1 MQILKTYQEYIIK
14 LFLKYLIIVSSVF
27 ATLIF
32 ILNVLEEIKFFNEIN
47 FSIYYSFLFT
57 LLNLP
62 SVLFEIFPFIMLITT
77 QMFFM
82 HLFNNDEMTIFKNHG
97 VKNTNVIIII
107 SLLTFVFGIFLIF
120 GFHSFSSNLKHN
132 YLSFKNKFTDDNKY
146 LAVINENGL
155 WLKDEID
162 NTTSIINAERVEKN
176 ILKNISISQMN
187 ENFNL
192 EKTIIAEEADINSK
206 QWDIRNVK
214 IFQSNGKKIKLD
226 IMVFNSNFDLEK
238 INNLFSNLTSLN
250 IFQLKSHYDD
260 YKSFGYSTL
269 DVESY
274 INKLFAVPFYLVIM
288 ILIGSILM
296 LNTKYNKSKIFNIIV
311 GILISV
317 MIYYIDYFFNLL
329 GTNERIPITL
339 SVWFPIFILLMFST
353 IGLIRI
359 NEK

>member
-27 ATLIF
+27 AALIF

-47 FSIYYSFLFT
+47 YSIYYSIFFT

-62 SVLFEIFPFIMLITT
+62 SVLFEISPFIMLITT

-82 HLFNNDEMTIFKNHG
+82 HLFNNDEMIIFKNHG

-107 SLLTFVFGIFLIF
+107 SLITFLFGIFLIF

-155 WLKDEID
+155 WLKDDID
-162 NTTSIINAERVEKN
+162 NMTSIINAERVEKN
-176 ILKNISISQMN
+176 ILKNISISQLNMD
-187 ENFNL
+187 FSL
-192 EKTIIAEEADINSK
+192 EKTIIAKEADINNK
-206 QWDIRNVK
+206 QWDIRDIK
-214 IFQSNGKKIKLD
+214 IFQSNGKKVKKD
-226 IMVFNSNFDLEK
+226 KMVFNSNFDLEK
-238 INNLFSNLTSLN
+238 INNLFSNLSSLN

-269 DVESY
+269 DIESY
-274 INKLFAVPFYLVIM
+274 INKIFALPFYLVIM

-311 GILISV
+311 GVLISV

-329 GTNERIPITL
+329 GTNERIPVIL
-339 SVWFPIFILLMFST
+339 SIWFPIFILLMFST
-353 IGLIRI
+353 VGLIKI

>member
-27 ATLIF
+27 AALIF

-47 FSIYYSFLFT
+47 YSIYYSIFFT

-62 SVLFEIFPFIMLITT
+62 SVLFEISPFIMLITT

-82 HLFNNDEMTIFKNHG
+82 HLFNNDEMIIFKNHG

-107 SLLTFVFGIFLIF
+107 SLITFVFGIFLIF

-155 WLKDEID
+155 WLKDDID
-162 NTTSIINAERVEKN
+162 NMTSIINAERVEKN
-176 ILKNISISQMN
+176 ILKNISISQLNMD
-187 ENFNL
+187 FSL
-192 EKTIIAEEADINSK
+192 EKTIIAKEADINNK
-206 QWDIRNVK
+206 QWDIRDIK
-214 IFQSNGKKIKLD
+214 IFQSNGKKIKQD
-226 IMVFNSNFDLEK
+226 KMVFNSNFDLEK
-238 INNLFSNLTSLN
+238 INNLFSNLSSLN

-269 DVESY
+269 DIESY
-274 INKLFAVPFYLVIM
+274 INKIFALPFYLVIM

-311 GILISV
+311 GVLISV

-329 GTNERIPITL
+329 GTNERIPVIL
-339 SVWFPIFILLMFST
+339 SIWFPIFILLMFST
-353 IGLIRI
+353 VGLIKI

>member
-27 ATLIF
+27 AALIF

-47 FSIYYSFLFT
+47 YSIYYSIFFT

-62 SVLFEIFPFIMLITT
+62 SVLFEISPFIMLITT

-82 HLFNNDEMTIFKNHG
+82 HLFNNDEMIIFKNHG

-107 SLLTFVFGIFLIF
+107 SLITFVFGIFLIF

-155 WLKDEID
+155 WLKDDID
-162 NTTSIINAERVEKN
+162 NMTSIINAERVEKN
-176 ILKNISISQMN
+176 ILKNISISQLNMD
-187 ENFNL
+187 FSL
-192 EKTIIAEEADINSK
+192 EKTIIAKEADINNK
-206 QWDIRNVK
+206 QWDIRDIK
-214 IFQSNGKKIKLD
+214 IFQSNGKKVKKD
-226 IMVFNSNFDLEK
+226 KMVFNSNFDLEK
-238 INNLFSNLTSLN
+238 INNLFSNLSSLN

-269 DVESY
+269 DIESY
-274 INKLFAVPFYLVIM
+274 INKIFALPFYLVIM

-329 GTNERIPITL
+329 GTNERIPVIL
-339 SVWFPIFILLMFST
+339 SIWFPIFILLMFST
-353 IGLIRI
+353 VGLIKI